1 MVKSK
6 GKTRETPPTVS
17 SNIPNKRFFRIGEV
31 SQIVGV
37 PPHVLRYW
45 EHRFSAVRPL
55 RALSNQR
62 RYRRADVAKLLRIKA
77 LLHHEKYTISGAR
90 EKLDLSRR
98 QQPEAT
104 AADKCME
111 QLREELI
118 ALRRLLD

>member
-6 GKTRETPPTVS
+6 SKTSETPPAVP
-17 SNIPNKRFFRIGEV
+17 SNIPNKRFFKISEV

-77 LLHHEKYTISGAR
+77 LLRHEKYTISGAR
-90 EKLDLSRR
+90 EKLDLSHR
-98 QQPEAT
+98 QEPEAT
-104 AADKCME
+104 AAGKWMQ
-111 QLREELI
+111 QLKEELI